1 MKERNYDDIDINEYR
16 QRFHKYAYLKQKG
29 EKPATGNTIESIF
42 DRDLENS
49 RQAVKSK
56 PSIKPEPNHI
66 AKSIDEL
73 ICELLDLELP
83 KEDSP
88 PPPAISYKIPTDIF
102 QESHEAGTAC
112 IAPPPSKEVAGQ
124 LASSFINH
132 FTPWLQRYKVKTS
145 KGWITNNDR
154 LHFSSIC
161 KGIQGDL
168 TLAFFS
174 SIDTKVLGIDID
186 EHNGLYSPAEVLQ
199 SCRETYLQVKDKFGY
214 SPSLLVQSSRGFH
227 LFYLLTEPVYW
238 EHLHYLARKIIGGMK
253 VELLPAPHSTLR
265 IPKVTSL
272 LNPSTLELVEPHK
285 PEYTDWDNLQAYS
298 PLQLFGKNWKEQLY
312 QSTRTKGRSSQERP
326 TSSKPMDLKLL
337 EHTLL
342 PFRNGHTYKPTFEFT
357 VAYKRPGMSRE
368 ELIHYLQELIEQ
380 SPSYTG
386 GLKKNPKELEDRV
399 DHILG
404 KDHTSASL
412 PCIDTKADILGTYK
426 PVIEHL
432 TTLHHF
438 APQRNKPVK
447 QFVESLILWR
457 EWHDKILTNPEATS
471 LLDGLY
477 PLCRKNRKEGYY
489 PLPSALLKRWHPKY
503 YELVHWLEE
512 IEVLHRSPPIH
523 TVKVPTS
530 ANTIR
535 SHSSIWNL
543 ETRA

>member
-1 MKERNYDDIDINEYR
+1 MKERNYDDIDINAYR
-16 QRFHKYAYLKQKG
+16 QRFHKYAYLRQAKTNQSTSKG
-29 EKPATGNTIESIF
+29 PIESIF
-42 DRDLENS
+42 DRDISTTKHSDTGSSSSAEND
-49 RQAVKSK
+49 A
-56 PSIKPEPNHI
+56 HI
-66 AKSIDEL
+66 PKTTGEL
-73 ICELLDLELP
+73 ISNLLGLEP
-83 KEDSP
+83 PEDEKASSDS
-88 PPPAISYKIPTDIF
+88 ASYKIPTKTF
-102 QESHEAGTAC
+102 QESHEVGTAY
-112 IAPPPSKEVAGQ
+112 IAPSPSKKVVRQ

-132 FTPWLQRYKVKTS
+132 FTPWLQRYKVKTN

-174 SIDTKVLGIDID
+174 SINTKVLGIDID
-186 EHNGLYSPAEVLQ
+186 EHNALYRPAEVLQ

-227 LFYLLTEPVYW
+227 LFYLLTERVYW
-238 EHLHYLARKIIGGMK
+238 EYLHNLARKVIGGMN
-253 VELLPAPHSTLR
+253 VELLPTPYSTLR
-265 IPKVTSL
+265 IPKVTML
-272 LNPSTLELVEPHK
+272 LNPSTLKPVEPHK
-285 PEYTDWDNLQAYS
+285 PEYTDWDKLQAYS
-298 PLQLFGKNWKEQLY
+298 PSQLFGKDWKEQLY

-342 PFRNGHTYKPTFEFT
+342 PFRNGRSYKPTFEFT
-357 VAYKRPGMSRE
+357 VACNRLGMSRE
-368 ELIHYLQELIEQ
+368 EIIHYLQELIEQ

-386 GLKKNPKELEDRV
+386 GLKKNSKELEDRV

-412 PCIDTKADILGTYK
+412 PCVDTKAEILGTYK

-432 TTLHHF
+432 TTLHPF

-447 QFVESLILWR
+447 QFLESLILWR

-477 PLCRKNRKEGYY
+477 PFYRKNRKEGFY

-503 YELVHWLEE
+503 YELIHWLEE
-512 IEVLHRSPPIH
+512 IEVLQESPYPYS
-523 TVKVPTS
+523 KS
-530 ANTIR
+530 AHICKYY
-535 SHSSIWNL
+535 SISFEHL
-543 ETRA
+543 EP